1 MSIVGLS
8 GRGEPGEVVSCTAV
22 KDRAAPPATATR
34 KLAIKGN
41 CMKKLAL
48 VFVVVLATIVLSFG
62 LSWLFRLA
70 SRPSNLAV
78 LAGLGG
84 AVLMFFVYGEVLRR
98 CVNGIRGEIKKTS
111 QTANP
116 TSNTK
121 ELPL

>member
-1 MSIVGLS
+1 
-8 GRGEPGEVVSCTAV
+8 
-22 KDRAAPPATATR
+22 
-34 KLAIKGN
+34 
-41 CMKKLAL
+41 MKKLAL

-111 QTANP
+111 QTDNP